1 MTAKH
6 NSTTTD
12 SMTTLKL
19 RILFWIALSLS
30 CAVRPP
36 EAPIDSPIDGVL
48 ESSIKSGRVPG
59 VVGIAASRDQILYQG
74 AFGKKDLASAAPMQL
89 DTIFA
94 IASMTKPI
102 TSVAVMQLVEQGTVK
117 LDASIAQ
124 YLPELADPQVL
135 EGFDEDGNP
144 RLRDAARPP
153 TIRELL
159 SNTSGYAYSIWND
172 DIRRYEAEAN
182 LPGGRDKFA
191 QLPLAS
197 DPGTRWEYSPSTDV
211 LGMLVETLS
220 GLTLE
225 QYFQQNI
232 FATLGMED
240 TFFQVPA
247 EKWSRV
253 SSRHIRQTDGSYD
266 VSDPLPAEPPIV
278 SFYSGGGGLMSTAPD
293 YIRFVRAL
301 LNGGGLDGARILE
314 PQTVDLMA
322 QNQIGEFEAGEMIT
336 FVPNLSNDV
345 NLFPGAEDKFG
356 LGFLIN
362 SEPVTGGRARGSLM
376 WAGLY
381 NTYFWIDREHGV
393 GGVVLTQML
402 PFADTTVLG
411 LLEEFEKAFYGE
423 HR

>member
-1 MTAKH
+1 MITKRNYAM
-6 NSTTTD
+6 TD
-12 SMTTLKL
+12 SMNSLKL
-19 RILFWIALSLS
+19 RILFSIALSLS
-30 CAVRPP
+30 CAERPA

-48 ESSIKSGRVPG
+48 ESSISSGRVPG

-74 AFGKKDLASAAPMQL
+74 AFGKKDLESAEPMQL

-102 TSVAVMQLVEQGTVK
+102 NSVAVMQLVERGKVN

-135 EGFDEDGNP
+135 EGFDEDGDP

-172 DIRRYEAEAN
+172 YIRRYEAEAN

-197 DPGTRWEYSPSTDV
+197 DPATRWEYSPSTDV

-253 SSRHIRQTDGSYD
+253 SSRHTRQTDGSFEA
-266 VSDPLPAEPPIV
+266 SGPLAAEPPIV

-301 LNGGGLDGARILE
+301 LNDGELDGARILE
-314 PQTVDLMA
+314 PKTVDLMA
-322 QNQIGEFEAGEMIT
+322 QNQIGEFGAGEMIT

-345 NLFPGAEDKFG
+345 NMFPGAKDKFG
-356 LGFLIN
+356 LGFLVN
-362 SEPVTGGRARGSLM
+362 SEPVAGGRARGSLM

-381 NTYFWIDREHGV
+381 NTYFWIDREQAV

-411 LLEEFEKAFYGE
+411 LLEESEKAIYAE
-423 HR
+423 HH